1 MTPTDDNAAARLLAD
16 YHRARG
22 YADTILDIPNRS
34 ITPEI
39 ITVLPEWLTDL
50 EARWPG
56 DETRGRDLARL
67 SICRALGTKESRKSA
82 AIPAL
87 ISQFDHA
94 KNINAHTRAAA
105 GIALYDIPA
114 DNEYFDQLAAI
125 AADREFGKS
134 RAMVVAWL
142 GKSRHPDAAAVA
154 MTQLN
159 DESVQGNALDAL
171 ARMRAQGVREQIEP
185 FLNAKQAW
193 HRRLAE
199 RIFRYDQS

>member
-1 MTPTDDNAAARLLAD
+1 MTPTDAAAAARLLAD
-16 YHRARG
+16 YHQARG

-34 ITPEI
+34 ITPELI
-39 ITVLPEWLTDL
+39 IVLSEWLTEL
-50 EARWPG
+50 ETRWPG
-56 DETRGRDLARL
+56 EETRARDLARL
-67 SICRALGTKESRKSA
+67 SLCRALGTKESRKSV

-94 KNINAHTRAAA
+94 KNINVHTRSAA

-114 DNEYFDQLAAI
+114 GKEYFDQLAAI

-134 RAMVVAWL
+134 RAMVVTWL

-154 MTQLN
+154 VAQLD
-159 DESVQGNALDAL
+159 DETVQGNALDAL
-171 ARMRAQGVREQIEP
+171 SKMRAQGVREQVEP
-185 FLNAKQAW
+185 FLKAKQSW

-199 RIFRYDQS
+199 RILRYDQS